1 VPDNAAARRGIQ
13 PTVDLTT
20 QGKEQATI
28 KAGQSVKLKAKAQV
42 PSGAGEIVKAEWDFD
57 GDGVYTDAPLTRTGN
72 VVTLQTATTFDKPG
86 TYLVAVTVS
95 SERNGDT
102 KAKFALAQNLDRIK
116 VVVTP
121 AG

>member
-1 VPDNAAARRGIQ
+1 
-13 PTVDLTT
+13 
-20 QGKEQATI
+20 
-28 KAGQSVKLKAKAQV
+28 
-42 PSGAGEIVKAEWDFD
+42 
-57 GDGVYTDAPLTRTGN
+57 
-72 VVTLQTATTFDKPG
+72 
-86 TYLVAVTVS
+86 VS